1 MTIRLRNSFLYVD
14 DPEAAL
20 GFYRDVLGF
29 EVLLDVDQGGGMRWI
44 TVAPP
49 GAETSIVLTPV
60 TAGVSDEDGATLA
73 DLLAKGVLA
82 GVVLETDD
90 LDAAFERIAASGA
103 DIMQEPMDQPWGV
116 RDAAFRDPAGN
127 HLRISQA

>member
-1 MTIRLRNSFLYVD
+1 M
-14 DPEAAL
+14 
-20 GFYRDVLGF
+20 
-29 EVLLDVDQGGGMRWI
+29 
-44 TVAPP
+44 
-49 GAETSIVLTPV
+49 LTPV

-90 LDAAFERIAASGA
+90 LDADFERIAASGA